1 MFYHIEGTVAE
12 LAPNLAVVDCGGVG
26 YAVNTT
32 ANTLSRLEPGKKA
45 KLYVFDYVKE
55 DCFELYGFFTK
66 SEKRCFEMLI
76 TVSGVGPKAAVSIL
90 SAVTPETLA
99 MESSRAHPPGRL
111 PLERGVLKELM
122 DMETLVIPNI
132 DNVYARERAKD
143 ELPQS
148 GSGKTIMT
156 SEPKFVPEQAAQ
168 VHLPDGTE
176 VSVRLVDCVGYMVPG
191 AAGQFE
197 DGAERLVTTPWFD
210 HGGLRAVL

>member
-99 MESSRAHPPGRL
+99 MAVMNGDEKALTSAQGVGKKIAQRVI
-111 PLERGVLKELM
+111 LELK
-122 DMETLVIPNI
+122 DKVAKETGGTGFQAP
-132 DNVYARERAKD
+132 ATAA
-143 ELPQS
+143 S
-148 GSGKTIMT
+148 GSG
-156 SEPKFVPEQAAQ
+156 
-168 VHLPDGTE
+168 
-176 VSVRLVDCVGYMVPG
+176 G
-191 AAGQFE
+191 AAGDAASALIVLGYSSAE
-197 DGAERLVTTPWFD
+197 IGAAMRDIDTAGMTAEEIIKAALKRMIK
-210 HGGLRAVL
+210 

>member
-99 MESSRAHPPGRL
+99 MAVMNGDEKALTSAQGVGKKIAQRVI
-111 PLERGVLKELM
+111 LELK
-122 DMETLVIPNI
+122 DKVAKETGGTSFQAP
-132 DNVYARERAKD
+132 AAAA
-143 ELPQS
+143 S
-148 GSGKTIMT
+148 GSG
-156 SEPKFVPEQAAQ
+156 
-168 VHLPDGTE
+168 
-176 VSVRLVDCVGYMVPG
+176 G
-191 AAGQFE
+191 AAGDAASALIVLGYSSAE
-197 DGAERLVTTPWFD
+197 IGAAMRDIDTAGMTAEEIIKAALKRMIK
-210 HGGLRAVL
+210 

>member
-99 MESSRAHPPGRL
+99 MAVMNGDEKVLTSAQGVGKKIAQRVI
-111 PLERGVLKELM
+111 LELK
-122 DMETLVIPNI
+122 DKVAKETGGTGFQAP
-132 DNVYARERAKD
+132 ATAA
-143 ELPQS
+143 S
-148 GSGKTIMT
+148 GSG
-156 SEPKFVPEQAAQ
+156 
-168 VHLPDGTE
+168 
-176 VSVRLVDCVGYMVPG
+176 G
-191 AAGQFE
+191 AAGDAASALIVLGYSSAE
-197 DGAERLVTTPWFD
+197 IGAAMRDIDTAGMTAEEIIKAALKRMIK
-210 HGGLRAVL
+210 

>member
-12 LAPNLAVVDCGGVG
+12 LSPNLAVVDCGGVG

-99 MESSRAHPPGRL
+99 MAVMNGDEKALTSAQGVGKKIAQRVI
-111 PLERGVLKELM
+111 LELK
-122 DMETLVIPNI
+122 DKVAKETGGTGFQAP
-132 DNVYARERAKD
+132 AAAA
-143 ELPQS
+143 S
-148 GSGKTIMT
+148 GSG
-156 SEPKFVPEQAAQ
+156 
-168 VHLPDGTE
+168 
-176 VSVRLVDCVGYMVPG
+176 G
-191 AAGQFE
+191 AAGDAASALIVLGYSSAE
-197 DGAERLVTTPWFD
+197 IGAAMRDIDTAGMTAEEIIKAALKRMI
-210 HGGLRAVL
+210 R

>member
-99 MESSRAHPPGRL
+99 MAVMNGDEKALTSAQGVGKKIAQRVI
-111 PLERGVLKELM
+111 LELK
-122 DMETLVIPNI
+122 DKVAKETGGTGFQAP
-132 DNVYARERAKD
+132 AAAA
-143 ELPQS
+143 S
-148 GSGKTIMT
+148 GSG
-156 SEPKFVPEQAAQ
+156 
-168 VHLPDGTE
+168 
-176 VSVRLVDCVGYMVPG
+176 G
-191 AAGQFE
+191 AAGDAASALIVLGYSSAE
-197 DGAERLVTTPWFD
+197 IGAAMRDIDTAGMTAEEIIKAALKRMIK
-210 HGGLRAVL
+210 